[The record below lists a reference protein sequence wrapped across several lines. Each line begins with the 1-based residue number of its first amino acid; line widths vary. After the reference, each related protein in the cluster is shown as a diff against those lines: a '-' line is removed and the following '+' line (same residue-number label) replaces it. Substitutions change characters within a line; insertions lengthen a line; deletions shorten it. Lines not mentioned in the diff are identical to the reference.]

1 MLNTISLKLNKDFR
15 RLYGR
20 GQSLVSSVI
29 VVYVMRN
36 KLHINRLGITV
47 SKKNGC
53 AVVRN
58 RVRRIIKEAYRLL
71 EPNLKKGYDLVLVAR
86 GKTAFVKSTDVKK
99 ELNKLLSQK
108 GMLLW
113 NIYLYGWLNYI

>member
-108 GMLLW
+108 GMLL
-113 NIYLYGWLNYI
+113 

>member
-1 MLNTISLKLNKDFR
+1 MLNTVSLKLNKDFR

-20 GQSLVSSVI
+20 GQSLVSPVV

-36 KLHINRLGITV
+36 RLNINRLGITV

-58 RVRRIIKEAYRLL
+58 RVRRIIKEAFRQI
-71 EPNLKKGYDLVLVAR
+71 EPNLKKSYDFVLVAR
-86 GKTAFVKSTDVKK
+86 GKTSFVKSTVVKK
-99 ELNKLLSQK
+99 ALIKLFTDK
-108 GMLLW
+108 GLL
-113 NIYLYGWLNYI
+113 L